1 MTRTTSATTSARVH
15 REKVWFRS
23 GDDSC
28 AAWHYQGTNGVVVVM
43 AGGLA
48 VPKEPGSDR
57 FAVAFHAAGFSV
69 LAFDYRSIGESEGEP
84 RQVVRINDQLADWD
98 AALEFAAGL
107 PGVDRSKVA
116 AWGFSLSGGHV
127 LAVAARHPG
136 LGAVIAQTPVA
147 DGRAATR
154 NAARHQTMSALLRF
168 TDVALLDAIGS
179 VFGRP
184 PRLIPL
190 AGRPGTVA
198 VLTTP
203 DALDGAR
210 ALLPLDGPDD
220 WPQLVAARS
229 ALRVG
234 SYRPGRHARRIECPL
249 LVVACDADQSALAAP
264 AVKVAK
270 RARQAELVVLPG
282 GHYAPFLEA
291 HDDAVAAELAFLHKH
306 LVDG

>member
-1 MTRTTSATTSARVH
+1 M
-15 REKVWFRS
+15 
-23 GDDSC
+23 C
-28 AAWHYQGTNGVVVVM
+28 AAWHYRGDNAAVVVM
-43 AGGLA
+43 AGGFA
-48 VPKEPGSDR
+48 VPKEPGTDR
-57 FAVAFHAAGFSV
+57 FAAVFHAAGFSV
-69 LAFDYRSIGESEGEP
+69 LAFDYRRIGESGGEP
-84 RQVVRINDQLADWD
+84 RQVVRTNDQLADWD

-107 PGVDRSKVA
+107 PGVDRTKVA
-116 AWGFSLSGGHV
+116 AWAFSLSGGHV

-154 NAARHQTMSALLRF
+154 NAARHQTKSALLRF
-168 TDVALLDAIGS
+168 TDIALLDAIGS

-190 AGRPGTVA
+190 AGPRGTVA

-203 DALDGAR
+203 DALDGDR
-210 ALLPLDGPDD
+210 ALLALDGPDA
-220 WPQLVAARS
+220 WPQVVAARS

-234 SYRPGRHARRIECPL
+234 SYRPGRLARRIECPL
-249 LVVACDADQSALAAP
+249 LVVACEADQSAIAAP
-264 AVKVAK
+264 AVKVAE

-291 HDDAVAAELAFLHKH
+291 HDDAVAAELAFLRKH
-306 LVDG
+306 LVEG